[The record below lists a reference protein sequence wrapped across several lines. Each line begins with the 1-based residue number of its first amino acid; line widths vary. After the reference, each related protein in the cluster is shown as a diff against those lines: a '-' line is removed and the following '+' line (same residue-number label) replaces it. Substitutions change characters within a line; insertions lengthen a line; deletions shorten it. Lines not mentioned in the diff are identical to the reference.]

1 MKILIVEDEE
11 RLASF
16 LFRGLKAEGYFC
28 DVATDG
34 EKALQTCLSGDYDLV
49 ILDRMLPKK
58 DGMYVL
64 TKIKEKKPETKVL
77 MLTALDDTEDRILGL
92 RSGADDYLGKPF
104 DFEELLARIEA
115 LSRRFSQHAEDLLKS
130 GDVVMDVD
138 QRLVWKNNIVVK
150 MTQMEF
156 DLLRYFLTNQGKVL
170 SREKILS
177 RVWSN
182 SEDPMT
188 NIVDVYIR
196 RIRVKLNDD
205 GSFIET
211 VRGVGYRVS
220 NSDQR

>member
-34 EKALQTCLSGDYDLV
+34 EKALQACLSGDYELV

-211 VRGVGYRVS
+211 VRGVGYRIS
-220 NSDQR
+220 NSDQC

>member
-34 EKALQTCLSGDYDLV
+34 EKALQACLYGDYELV

-211 VRGVGYRVS
+211 VRGVGYRIS
-220 NSDQR
+220 NSDQC